1 MQAAANRGPQVGD
14 LTQTLDIVKL
24 ISNEEDNKKFFFVN
38 RDVACQSKMI
48 KEEVKTAPKMGNTQT
63 REINIDLPA
72 STLETVVKYLHYRCI
87 NSRLAQADRTA
98 FDIKPAEALDILKAA
113 IYLQC

>member
-1 MQAAANRGPQVGD
+1 MGD

-48 KEEVKTAPKMGNTQT
+48 KEEVKTAPKMGNT
-63 REINIDLPA
+63 
-72 STLETVVKYLHYRCI
+72 
-87 NSRLAQADRTA
+87 
-98 FDIKPAEALDILKAA
+98 
-113 IYLQC
+113 